1 MLATPEIIQE
11 HAQLSRLEKLLPE
24 WQLLPLYHEAVSR
37 RADTDIQTAFKG
49 FPFIGKSELRAGFP
63 ILRPGQNLERL
74 LDRKLSSWSTRPARP
89 ANNCPCFSSVDGGI
103 SRKSAHCG

>member
-49 FPFIGKSELRAGFP
+49 FPFIGKRELRAGFP

-74 LDRKLSSWSTRPARP
+74 LEQEVVELEHTSGTSGEQLPVLFQRGWWD
-89 ANNCPCFSSVDGGI
+89 
-103 SRKSAHCG
+103 